1 MRICK
6 TAVASTFVRTT
17 RSMLRDAKSERGL
30 LKIDALVA
38 PVQKIGQHVGVQTPE
53 MDTLLGLVRLH
64 VQTRGLY

>member
-1 MRICK
+1 MRMCR

-30 LKIDALVA
+30 LKIDALAA
-38 PVQKIGQHVGVQTPE
+38 PVRKIGQHVGVPIPQ

-64 VQTRGLY
+64 AQTRGLY